1 MMTQEVLHN
10 QGIIFLNGHF
20 LTVLPRAV
28 FRTQPKVCGRAFF
41 LNISN
46 CSFQL
51 FPQKSPTINVH
62 LCSRKAYVASEKKR
76 NKLLYNFTQLCIILK
91 MLPYVCFLFHCW
103 VNLFSGCFRQVFF
116 HLGDKKLD
124 ASCVRQ
130 VVILCSNDC
139 MRICLV
145 GLSIGCLR

>member
-51 FPQKSPTINVH
+51 FLQKSPTINVH
-62 LCSRKAYVASEKKR
+62 LCSRKAYVASEKKET
-76 NKLLYNFTQLCIILK
+76 NYCIILHN
-91 MLPYVCFLFHCW
+91 YV
-103 VNLFSGCFRQVFF
+103 
-116 HLGDKKLD
+116 
-124 ASCVRQ
+124 
-130 VVILCSNDC
+130 
-139 MRICLV
+139 
-145 GLSIGCLR
+145 